1 MQQQIIRE
9 TFHLV
14 SKRDDNVCNFL
25 EGGRQVLMHLH
36 KHLSKLCVL
45 SQAERNLPGHSF
57 VVINGVVK
65 STSDWRKVYY
75 GERK

>member
-25 EGGRQVLMHLH
+25 EGGRQVLMHQAYGYKVSLTEI
-36 KHLSKLCVL
+36 KIEFWKDKLCL
-45 SQAERNLPGHSF
+45 
-57 VVINGVVK
+57 
-65 STSDWRKVYY
+65 Y
-75 GERK
+75 